1 MSGSSY
7 GIITLRVLI
16 MFAAIWVFTRIAGK
30 RQFSKLTF
38 LEYIIALIPV
48 AIAGGVTSNEHLDIF
63 KAVYTLLLWAVF
75 SVLANVLEMRSHW
88 ARKLIS
94 GEPTVV
100 IENGKL
106 LEKNMSSIRY
116 NVNNVLTQLREQGV
130 FDLPEVEFAVIEP
143 TGKMSILRKSQYQ
156 PVTPRDLKI
165 STGYKGLPAQLI
177 LDGHVIEAGL
187 VETGLSRAWL
197 DDQLRVR
204 GIQDERNVFL
214 ASLGT
219 DGTLYVAQREQ
230 SRGASPAGRDPR
242 GE

>member
-1 MSGSSY
+1 LSGSSY
-7 GIITLRVLI
+7 GILTLRVLI
-16 MFAAIWVFTRIAGK
+16 MFGAIWIFTRIAGK

-48 AIAGGVTSNEHLDIF
+48 AIAGGVTSNEHLNVF
-63 KAVYTLLLWAVF
+63 RAVYTLLLWAVF
-75 SVLANVLEMRSHW
+75 SVFVNILEMKSHW
-88 ARKLIS
+88 ARKWIS

-130 FDLPEVEFAVIEP
+130 FDMPEVEFAVIEP

-156 PVTPRDLKI
+156 PVTPNDLKI
-165 STGYKGLPAQLI
+165 ATTYKGLPAQLI
-177 LDGHVIEAGL
+177 IDGQVVEAGL
-187 VETGLSRAWL
+187 AEVRLSRAWL
-197 DDQLRVR
+197 YDQLRAR
-204 GIQDERNVFL
+204 GIQDERSVFL

-230 SRGASPAGRDPR
+230 NGRQTGSR
-242 GE
+242 

>member
-7 GIITLRVLI
+7 GTLTLRVLI
-16 MFAAIWVFTRIAGK
+16 MFAAVWIFTRIAGK

-63 KAVYTLLLWAVF
+63 RAVYSLFLWAVF
-75 SVLANVLEMRSHW
+75 SVIVNIMEMKSLW

-130 FDLPEVEFAVIEP
+130 FDMPEVEFAVIEP
-143 TGKMSILRKSQYQ
+143 TGKLSVLRKSQYQ

-165 STGYKGLPAQLI
+165 PTTYKGLPAQLI
-177 LDGHVIEAGL
+177 LDGQVIESGL

-197 DDQLRVR
+197 QDQLTAR
-204 GIQDERNVFL
+204 GIKDERGVFL

-219 DGTLYVAQREQ
+219 DGTLYVALREQ
-230 SRGASPAGRDPR
+230 SKGDC
-242 GE
+242 